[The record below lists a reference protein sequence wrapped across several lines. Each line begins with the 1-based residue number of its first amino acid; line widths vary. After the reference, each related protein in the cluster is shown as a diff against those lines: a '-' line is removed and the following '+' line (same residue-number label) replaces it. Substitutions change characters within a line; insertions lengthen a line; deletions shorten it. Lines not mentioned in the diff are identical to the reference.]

1 MKTAIS
7 TAALLA
13 TAFAFVS
20 SSVQAQSLC
29 SPREKV
35 LTQLS
40 SKYSEAPIAV
50 GVTNNGKLVEV
61 LSSGNGDTW
70 TIIMTSPEGTSCV
83 MAVGEAWQ
91 SKTHQPLDP
100 QA

>member
-13 TAFAFVS
+13 TAFAVMS

-35 LTQLS
+35 ITQLS

-91 SKTHQPLDP
+91 SKAHESLDP

>member
-1 MKTAIS
+1 MKS
-7 TAALLA
+7 TVSIAALLA

-20 SSVQAQSLC
+20 TSASAQSLC
-29 SPREKV
+29 SPRDKV
-35 LTQLS
+35 VTQLS

-61 LSSGNGDTW
+61 LTSGDGNTW
-70 TIIMTSPEGTSCV
+70 TIIMTSPQGMSCV

-91 SKTHQPLDP
+91 SKAAISADP
-100 QA
+100 EA